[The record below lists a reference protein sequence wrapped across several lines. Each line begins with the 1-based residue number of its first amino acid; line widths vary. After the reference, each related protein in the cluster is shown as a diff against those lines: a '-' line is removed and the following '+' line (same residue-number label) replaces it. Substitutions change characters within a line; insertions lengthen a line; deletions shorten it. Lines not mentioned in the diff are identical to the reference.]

1 VPQPDDVT
9 DNRRSVAF
17 VLRYGDFDF
26 YDGGDLTGDVEA
38 KLACPVDRVGPIDLY
53 QVTHHGQD
61 NSNNP
66 VLLASLKPTVAV
78 MNNGPRK
85 GGAAETMQRLKALP
99 SLKGLFAIHKNV
111 STGPEVNAAPEN
123 VANEAPDTGHGF
135 RAEVDAKGTSF
146 TITNGR
152 TNEAKTFAAQ

>member
-1 VPQPDDVT
+1 M
-9 DNRRSVAF
+9 
-17 VLRYGDFDF
+17 LRYGVRLL
-26 YDGGDLTGDVEA
+26 DGGDLTGDIEA

-85 GGAAETMQRLKALP
+85 GGAAETFRRLQALP
-99 SLKGLFAIHKNV
+99 SLKALFAIDKNA

-123 VANEAPDTGHGF
+123 IANLEAPDAGHGF
-135 RAEVDAKGTSF
+135 RPRRRGGDGVHDHEFPDERTRSF
-146 TITNGR
+146 
-152 TNEAKTFAAQ
+152 AVQ